1 MPCVPNQ
8 NACAGVHYFGMG
20 WVAFVGLD
28 DAEDPNIL
36 IYYLR
41 RRLGGQGVKDNNY
54 IHTVINYTLAR
65 CSGPPQ
71 AAQALVTFP
80 T

>member
-54 IHTVINYTLAR
+54 IL
-65 CSGPPQ
+65 
-71 AAQALVTFP
+71 
-80 T
+80 